1 MSKGQRLMLQV
12 LELYNVDWPLPH
24 SPNLDRLLICCKH
37 DEVKLRLKKILL
49 MFVKSKAWAS
59 CLNLLPLP
67 SMYCPSPSPNAN
79 ANPSPNLSPSAS
91 VGAYFN
97 FLFAWLGKQKI
108 PTKEQTPQ
116 TGFVPQWV
124 FSVSKAMQLWTV
136 AVWLVECQAV
146 SFRKIR
152 DDESI
157 GE

>member
-1 MSKGQRLMLQV
+1 MWTDLSLIPPILTGFWFVANMMNISK
-12 LELYNVDWPLPH
+12 DWRQYCCCLSNQKPG
-24 SPNLDRLLICCKH
+24 LL
-37 DEVKLRLKKILL
+37 
-49 MFVKSKAWAS
+49 AS

-79 ANPSPNLSPSAS
+79 ANANPCPNLSPSAS

-97 FLFAWLGKQKI
+97 FLFAWLGKKKI

-157 GE
+157 EE

>member
-1 MSKGQRLMLQV
+1 MFSSRA
-12 LELYNVDWPLPH
+12 
-24 SPNLDRLLICCKH
+24 
-37 DEVKLRLKKILL
+37 LREI
-49 MFVKSKAWAS
+49 
-59 CLNLLPLP
+59 NQ
-67 SMYCPSPSPNAN
+67 AN
-79 ANPSPNLSPSAS
+79 GKPAFFDKANPSLSPSAS

-157 GE
+157 EE